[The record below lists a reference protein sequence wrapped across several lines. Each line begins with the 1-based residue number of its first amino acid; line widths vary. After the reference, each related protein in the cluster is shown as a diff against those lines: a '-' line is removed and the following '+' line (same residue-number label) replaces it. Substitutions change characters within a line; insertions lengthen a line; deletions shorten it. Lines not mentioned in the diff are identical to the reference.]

1 MEKAIKWDTQALALW
16 TRQYAH
22 GHIISLAGKQ
32 THYAVKGTG
41 RPVILIHGVFF
52 DSLLWQHNM
61 DALAESH
68 CVYAIDL
75 WGFGYST
82 RDVTASYE
90 PYIEQ
95 LAAFMQA
102 LGLEKASFV
111 GHSIGGGIAALFS
124 ARFPEQVEKLVLVDS
139 AGLANP
145 EPFAARFFKLPW
157 IGEKLMNLPGD
168 QLRLTMLKALFLH
181 RAETLPPAQYRQ
193 LTWFHKINGT
203 TAVALAIMRHGF
215 VDTLESTF
223 RQLAKLNLPTM
234 IIWGAQDRA
243 IPLEI
248 GQRMHQ
254 LLPGSTLIT
263 IEEAGHL
270 PNLEQ
275 SAAFDAH
282 LTAFLNA

>member
-1 MEKAIKWDTQALALW
+1 MEKAIKWDTQALARW
-16 TRQYAH
+16 TSQYAQ

-41 RPVILIHGVFF
+41 MPVILIHGAFF
-52 DSLLWQHNM
+52 DSLLWQRNM
-61 DALAESH
+61 DALAESR

-82 RDVTASYE
+82 RDVTPSYE
-90 PYIEQ
+90 PYIQQ

-102 LGLEKASFV
+102 LGLEKASLV
-111 GHSIGGGIAALFS
+111 GHSLGGGIAALFS
-124 ARFPEQVEKLVLVDS
+124 ARFPEKVEKLVLVDS

-145 EPFAARFFKLPW
+145 DPFAARFFKLPW
-157 IGEKLMNLPGD
+157 IGEKLMNFPGD
-168 QLRLTMLKALFLH
+168 RLRLTMLKDLFLYQ
-181 RAETLPPAQYRQ
+181 AEKLSPAQYKQ
-193 LTWFHKINGT
+193 LTGFQKISGT

-215 VDTLESTF
+215 ADTLESSF

-243 IPLEI
+243 IPLKI

-254 LLPGSTLIT
+254 LLPGAKLI
-263 IEEAGHL
+263 IIQQAGHL

-275 SAAFDAH
+275 SAVFNAQ